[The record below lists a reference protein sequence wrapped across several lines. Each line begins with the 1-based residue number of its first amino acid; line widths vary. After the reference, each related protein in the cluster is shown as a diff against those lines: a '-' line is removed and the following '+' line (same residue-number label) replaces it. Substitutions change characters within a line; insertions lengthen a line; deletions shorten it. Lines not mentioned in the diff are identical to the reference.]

1 MKAISRIKPK
11 IEKKRLAERF
21 NSSFTSTS
29 CTPSVPDCHP
39 TIQPVIPLN
48 SLNSHLLYNVSR
60 LYPGQRAEAII
71 CTKKSFLHAKTGE
84 RGLATCIPRAL
95 HTSNSQ
101 SQYSSLTEA

>member
-11 IEKKRLAERF
+11 NRKKRLAERF

-29 CTPSVPDCHP
+29 CTQSVLDCHP
-39 TIQPVIPLN
+39 MIQPVIPLN

-60 LYPGQRAEAII
+60 LYPGQRAEAVMYKEI
-71 CTKKSFLHAKTGE
+71 FLHAKTGE